1 MLVDM
6 FCYSFSRH
14 KHTCTCK
21 HVCSGVI
28 FFILRWQQM
37 ISAVV
42 SRLFELSGPCY
53 LLTDHGRR
61 PNRARMS
68 ARFMLPGSQGHL
80 SSCDAS
86 CWLRK
91 FDMFPQLVAIPDAST
106 ACLHRNMG
114 KPAVDTP
121 VPVSSGHHTWDSD
134 PLSGALDLR
143 DHSLP
148 FLRRTA
154 VADEHHRT
162 LVSSDPFQGA
172 R

>member
-1 MLVDM
+1 MLIRFATHSLGTGTHAHASMYVAEL
-6 FCYSFSRH
+6 S
-14 KHTCTCK
+14 
-21 HVCSGVI
+21 
-28 FFILRWQQM
+28 FFIFRWQQM

-42 SRLFELSGPCY
+42 SRLFELSGPCHF
-53 LLTDHGRR
+53 LTAHGRR
-61 PNRARMS
+61 PNRARKS
-68 ARFMLPGSQGHL
+68 ARFMLPGSQGQL

-86 CWLRK
+86 WSLRN
-91 FDMFPQLVAIPDAST
+91 FDMFPRRVAIPDAST
-106 ACLHRNMG
+106 ACLRRNMG

-134 PLSGALDLR
+134 LLSGALDLR
-143 DHSLP
+143 DRSRP
-148 FLRRTA
+148 FLRRTV

>member
-1 MLVDM
+1 MLVDTL
-6 FCYSFSRH
+6 CYTFPWHR
-14 KHTCTCK
+14 HTCACK
-21 HVCSGVI
+21 RVCTELS
-28 FFILRWQQM
+28 FFILRWQHM

-42 SRLFELSGPCY
+42 SRLFELSGPCHP
-53 LLTDHGRR
+53 LIAHGRR
-61 PNRARMS
+61 PNRARKS
-68 ARFMLPGSQGHL
+68 ARFMIPGSQGQWSL
-80 SSCDAS
+80 CDAS
-86 CWLRK
+86 WSLRN
-91 FDMFPQLVAIPDAST
+91 FDMFPRRVAIPDAST
-106 ACLHRNMG
+106 ACLRRNMG

-121 VPVSSGHHTWDSD
+121 APVSSGHHTWDSD